1 MDALF
6 ILYIQMLQ
14 NKIYQNFILEILRT
28 LLIILL
34 ALTLIALTV
43 RAVNFLDLIV
53 DTGYSVSTYFKYSF
67 LNIFG
72 LAPKFIPLSF
82 LLALFIFILKHKSDS
97 EFVILWTSGV
107 KKIKLVNILVLT
119 SILVTILYL
128 ILSTFLTPLALNK
141 SRQMLS
147 NENFNS
153 FLPTI
158 RTQQFSDSFKGFT
171 FIVEKK
177 QNNNLQNIFL
187 HDKGDNL
194 KNLSSNI
201 SETNETTIIAEKGIL
216 EDKKMFL
223 FNGQIITSKKN
234 SENEIIRFEQL
245 AIDLS
250 NLSTTT
256 IKKPKIQ
263 ETSTYELLRCF
274 NNTAHFR
281 NLFVGDS
288 KKEIIPV
295 LNRRIVTPF
304 YLPVISLICALMLIK
319 SNKIYLN
326 KISVFV
332 YGFSILLFTELAIR
346 YTGMNFLIF
355 IIYLVLP
362 FLFLLTLYL
371 LLLFNFSREN
381 KAV

>member
-158 RTQQFSDSFKGFT
+158 RTQQFSDPLKDLRLLL
-171 FIVEKK
+171 KK
-177 QNNNLQNIFL
+177 NKIIIY
-187 HDKGDNL
+187 KIY
-194 KNLSSNI
+194 SC
-201 SETNETTIIAEKGIL
+201 TIKGI
-216 EDKKMFL
+216 
-223 FNGQIITSKKN
+223 I
-234 SENEIIRFEQL
+234 
-245 AIDLS
+245 
-250 NLSTTT
+250 
-256 IKKPKIQ
+256 
-263 ETSTYELLRCF
+263 
-274 NNTAHFR
+274 
-281 NLFVGDS
+281 
-288 KKEIIPV
+288 
-295 LNRRIVTPF
+295 
-304 YLPVISLICALMLIK
+304 
-319 SNKIYLN
+319 
-326 KISVFV
+326 
-332 YGFSILLFTELAIR
+332 
-346 YTGMNFLIF
+346 
-355 IIYLVLP
+355 
-362 FLFLLTLYL
+362 
-371 LLLFNFSREN
+371 
-381 KAV
+381 

>member
-153 FLPTI
+153 FFLPTI

-171 FIVEKK
+171 FIVEKNK
-177 QNNNLQNIFL
+177 IIIY
-187 HDKGDNL
+187 KIY
-194 KNLSSNI
+194 SC
-201 SETNETTIIAEKGIL
+201 TIKGI
-216 EDKKMFL
+216 
-223 FNGQIITSKKN
+223 I
-234 SENEIIRFEQL
+234 
-245 AIDLS
+245 
-250 NLSTTT
+250 
-256 IKKPKIQ
+256 
-263 ETSTYELLRCF
+263 
-274 NNTAHFR
+274 
-281 NLFVGDS
+281 
-288 KKEIIPV
+288 
-295 LNRRIVTPF
+295 
-304 YLPVISLICALMLIK
+304 
-319 SNKIYLN
+319 
-326 KISVFV
+326 
-332 YGFSILLFTELAIR
+332 
-346 YTGMNFLIF
+346 
-355 IIYLVLP
+355 
-362 FLFLLTLYL
+362 
-371 LLLFNFSREN
+371 
-381 KAV
+381 